1 MELYSRRT
9 EGTANIWIW
18 FQIFQEWLLCWYII
32 INEMKRIWTSF
43 MNLFC
48 SIYLAVS
55 IFCNFHVIVQVIHLH
70 TVLPTSIS
78 FAIIMQAVCVW
89 NNIKNCHLLFV
100 LVLVH
105 NYHSWVKV
113 CPREPW
119 TIWRSQWRLFIVI
132 PFTVKGQERLHLI
145 VSVTLSSKHILQLLL
160 GKTPLTRWP
169 TGILSEWGSLFN
181 SFMCACAVIEFCN
194 LQEGP
199 QV

>member
-1 MELYSRRT
+1 MLLHFRSKNLELYSRRT

-48 SIYLAVS
+48 FIYLAVS

-78 FAIIMQAVCVW
+78 FAICRQSVFEIIFKICY
-89 NNIKNCHLLFV
+89 LLFV

-113 CPREPW
+113 CPREAW
-119 TIWRSQWRLFIVI
+119 TIYIMMPMKAFHCHSFYSEGTRETPSHRFSD
-132 PFTVKGQERLHLI
+132 FKF
-145 VSVTLSSKHILQLLL
+145 
-160 GKTPLTRWP
+160 KTYSPVAFR
-169 TGILSEWGSLFN
+169 
-181 SFMCACAVIEFCN
+181 
-194 LQEGP
+194 
-199 QV
+199 